1 MSGKSNVKSNLTL
14 TVIAAVFAALTAVM
28 TAFLHI
34 PSGVNGGYVH
44 VGDAVIFLAASFLP
58 TPYAVGAA
66 AIGGG
71 LADIIS
77 GAPLWAP
84 FTVVIKAL
92 LALLISAKGEK
103 MLSRRNMLMMIPC
116 AAISIAGYYL
126 ASAIITVISG
136 GAFSAG
142 LIAAIGEIVGNFS
155 QAIGSTVLYFVVAA
169 VLDKT
174 GFKRF
179 YSSKLA

>member
-1 MSGKSNVKSNLTL
+1 MSNKSRIRTNLTL
-14 TVIAAVFAALTAVM
+14 TAIAAVFAALTAVM

-92 LALLISAKGEK
+92 LAMLISSKSEK
-103 MLSRRNMLMMIPC
+103 LLARRNMLMMIPC
-116 AAISIAGYYL
+116 AAISIAGYYI
-126 ASAIITVISG
+126 ASAVITVISG
-136 GAFSAG
+136 GAFGAG
-142 LIAAIGEIVGNFS
+142 LIAAVGEILGNVI
-155 QAIGSTVLYFVVAA
+155 QAGGSTILYFIVAFA
-169 VLDKT
+169 LDKAN
-174 GFKRF
+174 FKQM
-179 YSSKLA
+179 YSSKLS

>member
-1 MSGKSNVKSNLTL
+1 MSNKSRIRTNLTL
-14 TVIAAVFAALTAVM
+14 TAIAAVFAALTAVM

-77 GAPLWAP
+77 GAPLWAL

-92 LALLISAKGEK
+92 LAMLISSKSEK
-103 MLSRRNMLMMIPC
+103 LLARRNMLMMIPC
-116 AAISIAGYYL
+116 AAISIAGYYI
-126 ASAIITVISG
+126 ASAVITVISG
-136 GAFSAG
+136 GAFGAG
-142 LIAAIGEIVGNFS
+142 LIAAVGEILGNVI
-155 QAIGSTVLYFVVAA
+155 QAGGSTILYFIVAFA
-169 VLDKT
+169 LDKAN
-174 GFKRF
+174 FKQM
-179 YSSKLA
+179 YSSKLS

>member
-1 MSGKSNVKSNLTL
+1 MSNKSRIRTNLTL
-14 TVIAAVFAALTAVM
+14 TAIAAVFAALTAVM

-77 GAPLWAP
+77 GAPLWAL

-92 LALLISAKGEK
+92 LAMLISSKSEK
-103 MLSRRNMLMMIPC
+103 LLARRNMLMMIPC
-116 AAISIAGYYL
+116 AAISIAGYYI
-126 ASAIITVISG
+126 ASAVITVISG
-136 GAFSAG
+136 GAFGAG
-142 LIAAIGEIVGNFS
+142 LIAAVGEILGNVI
-155 QAIGSTVLYFVVAA
+155 QAGGSTLLYFIVAFA
-169 VLDKT
+169 LDKAN
-174 GFKRF
+174 FKQM
-179 YSSKLA
+179 YSSKLS